1 MTDRSSF
8 AARIRERYP
17 EGLTGILAVGATR
30 TTYILDHNRQGTDP
44 GHIHDF
50 ATYADYAIERL
61 MGLIAMFFDLGGQN
75 VIVPMFSYQGFYER
89 GEEYGSLAAKACLNL
104 ISDGILTFYREHQ
117 IDPYFAGI
125 DTLLNLP
132 ADQLAHQIGARLEAA
147 NKRWPYQAGRHK
159 LIWEVAPIPL
169 FSFWRAEA
177 VMGQEAHAAL
187 QKELSAATDLRVM
200 HDLLHRYYARAI
212 YGTDIPMPH
221 FYLGTNRNGDLKL
234 RAMLPIALTCGDPMR
249 LFYTPYPP
257 LYITQETFQ
266 AILEDLAFGKRL
278 HSTTTDYSGSYTPEL
293 AEAEYQRIL
302 ELSTDPT
309 STVGLLR
316 QLSTPDNR

>member
-1 MTDRSSF
+1 MTDGTSF

-30 TTYILDHNRQGTDP
+30 TTYILDQNRQGADP

-61 MGLIAMFFDLGGQN
+61 MGLITLFFDLGGQN

-89 GEEYGSLAAKACLNL
+89 GEEYGSLAAKGCLKL
-104 ISDGILTFYREHQ
+104 IDDGILALYREHQ
-117 IDPYFAGI
+117 IDPYFVGI
-125 DTLLNLP
+125 DTLLHLP
-132 ADQLAHQIGARLEAA
+132 ADQLAHQIGAELDSV
-147 NKRWPYQAGRHK
+147 NKSWPYQAERRR

-169 FSFWRAEA
+169 LSFWRAEA
-177 VMGQEAHAAL
+177 VMGQEARAAL
-187 QKELSAATDLRVM
+187 QKELAAATDLRTM
-200 HDLLHRYYARAI
+200 HDLLYRYYARAV

-221 FYLGTNRNGDLKL
+221 FYLGTNRNGDIKL
-234 RAMLPIALTCGDPMR
+234 RAMLPISLICGGPFR

-257 LYITQETFQ
+257 LYITRQTFQ

-278 HSTTTDYSGSYTPEL
+278 RSTTTDYSGSYTPEL

-302 ELSTDPT
+302 KLSADPA
-309 STVGLLR
+309 SIVGLLR
-316 QLSTPDNR
+316 QVSTPDNR